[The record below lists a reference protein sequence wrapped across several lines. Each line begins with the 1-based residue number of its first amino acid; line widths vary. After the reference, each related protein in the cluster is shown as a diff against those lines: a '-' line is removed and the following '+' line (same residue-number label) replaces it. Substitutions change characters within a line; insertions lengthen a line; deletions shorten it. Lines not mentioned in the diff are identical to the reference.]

1 MSLITLISII
11 VLIVTWFIKWT
22 SVRKDLP
29 PGPWGLPLIGHL
41 HHLIH
46 LPHQSLHHLSRK
58 YGPVMSIK
66 LGNKTAIVVS
76 SKQAAKEVL
85 TSFDKVFASRPCLI
99 SPESLCY
106 GSRDIACC
114 EYGPYWRQMKKLCM
128 THLFTAKRLED
139 FRSIRLEETLEL
151 LRDIASNQARPVD
164 MKSKLSMLTFN
175 VITRMTFTKR
185 FYDRWSAASDPR
197 FVEVILEAVSL
208 MGAVNIGDYIPWLS
222 WLDLGGYHKRLEKTS
237 KEIDEVLQRLIDQ
250 HREAAL
256 PLRDDPGD
264 LIHTFLSLGVDDKS
278 MKGVILDIL
287 AGGTDTTAV
296 TTEWALSELI
306 RNPGTLQELR
316 QEIQNI
322 VGDERLV
329 EESDLQ
335 KLHYLRAVIKETFR
349 LHPAAPLMAPHESID
364 DCELQGYKIPR
375 KTWLMVNLWS
385 LGRDPRSWESPEAF
399 KPERF
404 LGSSIDVKGNDF
416 ELIPFGSGRR
426 ICAGMSLALIMVGL
440 TLARLVQAFDW
451 SLPGNE
457 EMNMEESQGVIM
469 RRRKPLV
476 VSAKWRLNMQS

>member
-1 MSLITLISII
+1 
-11 VLIVTWFIKWT
+11 
-22 SVRKDLP
+22 LP

-250 HREAAL
+250 HREAA
-256 PLRDDPGD
+256 
-264 LIHTFLSLGVDDKS
+264 
-278 MKGVILDIL
+278 
-287 AGGTDTTAV
+287 
-296 TTEWALSELI
+296 
-306 RNPGTLQELR
+306 
-316 QEIQNI
+316 
-322 VGDERLV
+322 
-329 EESDLQ
+329 
-335 KLHYLRAVIKETFR
+335 
-349 LHPAAPLMAPHESID
+349 
-364 DCELQGYKIPR
+364 
-375 KTWLMVNLWS
+375 
-385 LGRDPRSWESPEAF
+385 
-399 KPERF
+399 
-404 LGSSIDVKGNDF
+404 
-416 ELIPFGSGRR
+416 
-426 ICAGMSLALIMVGL
+426 
-440 TLARLVQAFDW
+440 
-451 SLPGNE
+451 
-457 EMNMEESQGVIM
+457 
-469 RRRKPLV
+469 
-476 VSAKWRLNMQS
+476 